1 MVTKR
6 KISSAGLLN
15 GAFGENQIETTG
27 KDYYIKSYYRMCS
40 KFSISYIDNVTLWY
54 IHFI

>member
-15 GAFGENQIETTG
+15 GAFGENEIETTG

-40 KFSISYIDNVTLWY
+40 EFSISYIVVYSL
-54 IHFI
+54 HLK